1 MFRLLNRRVLK
12 HGLLLC
18 TSALGTGYLGQYIL
32 QKNKVNA
39 TSPAFHTPEIWKDD
53 FPSREV
59 QIDKM
64 SKEPEYDIIVIGGGA
79 TGCGVAVD
87 AASRG
92 LKVALVE
99 KYDFSSG
106 TSSRSTKL
114 LHGGVRYLQ
123 KAIMQFDREQYHMVK
138 EALCERGNLLKI
150 APHLSGP
157 LPIMLPVYKWYLLPY
172 YYAGIKLY
180 DFVSGRQLLRWSYV
194 ISKNKALE
202 LFPMLKKE
210 KLVGAIVYYDGQHN
224 DARMNIALAFT
235 AARMGATIANHCA
248 VTDFIHENIVVD
260 NDQGQMQTKKV
271 IRGVKC
277 FDRYQN
283 KEFKIRAKC
292 VVNATG
298 PYTDTVRQLDD
309 PSLPKICQPSAGVH
323 IVLPDYYSPTNMG
336 LLDPNT
342 SDGRVIFFLPW
353 QKHTMAGTTDTT
365 CDVTDYPSPST
376 EDVDF
381 ILGEVKNYLSSD
393 VQVRRGDVLSAW
405 SGIRPLVL
413 NPNKKDTQSIARN
426 HIIHVSDSG
435 LVTIG
440 GGKWTTYRQM
450 AEETV
455 DRCVESAK
463 LNPKR
468 DCITK
473 GLMLTGGEKWTP
485 TSYIRLV
492 QDYGLDTEVAIHLSN
507 TYGDQAYKVADLSSL
522 TGKRWPVV
530 GKRLHEEF
538 PYIEAEISYA
548 IKEYAR
554 TAVDI
559 LARRTRL
566 SFLNV
571 IAADEALPS
580 IIQIMGQELHWNEQK
595 KKEETDRAKRFLLR
609 EMGLNLKRDMRREV
623 TINLTRE
630 EMSYYMKYFR
640 QIDVENKGFL
650 TLTDLKR
657 HLQVS
662 KNDVS
667 EAEFRILMG
676 EIDQNQNGIIETE
689 EFLQLMSAIKSG
701 AVSTSH
707 FIKAARIDKIK
718 HNPSPERSGGGI

>member
-39 TSPAFHTPEIWKDD
+39 ASPAFHIPEIWKDD

-260 NDQGQMQTKKV
+260 NDQGQKQTKKV

-365 CDVTDYPSPST
+365 CDVT
-376 EDVDF
+376 
-381 ILGEVKNYLSSD
+381 
-393 VQVRRGDVLSAW
+393 
-405 SGIRPLVL
+405 
-413 NPNKKDTQSIARN
+413 
-426 HIIHVSDSG
+426 
-435 LVTIG
+435 
-440 GGKWTTYRQM
+440 
-450 AEETV
+450 
-455 DRCVESAK
+455 
-463 LNPKR
+463 
-468 DCITK
+468 
-473 GLMLTGGEKWTP
+473 
-485 TSYIRLV
+485 
-492 QDYGLDTEVAIHLSN
+492 
-507 TYGDQAYKVADLSSL
+507 
-522 TGKRWPVV
+522 
-530 GKRLHEEF
+530 
-538 PYIEAEISYA
+538 
-548 IKEYAR
+548 
-554 TAVDI
+554 
-559 LARRTRL
+559 
-566 SFLNV
+566 
-571 IAADEALPS
+571 
-580 IIQIMGQELHWNEQK
+580 
-595 KKEETDRAKRFLLR
+595 
-609 EMGLNLKRDMRREV
+609 
-623 TINLTRE
+623 
-630 EMSYYMKYFR
+630 
-640 QIDVENKGFL
+640 
-650 TLTDLKR
+650 
-657 HLQVS
+657 
-662 KNDVS
+662 
-667 EAEFRILMG
+667 
-676 EIDQNQNGIIETE
+676 
-689 EFLQLMSAIKSG
+689 
-701 AVSTSH
+701 
-707 FIKAARIDKIK
+707 
-718 HNPSPERSGGGI
+718 